1 MRLFFE
7 GFSIALK
14 QALTDLETGI
24 AVGVSA
30 HLALWADDQSSAGSI
45 ARFWLSLIVA
55 NDSGVAAMTVS
66 AAIARIDPAG
76 DDATCIPR
84 LIFAVA
90 ENAPFH
96 PVGSLR
102 IATTRILPL
111 FWLEIAQVLK
121 DQDAGLMFLGEL
133 DNATADQVRDVF
145 IKMADFA
152 PEVGIVLFILRQD
165 ASL

>member
-1 MRLFFE
+1 MR
-7 GFSIALK
+7 
-14 QALTDLETGI
+14 
-24 AVGVSA
+24 
-30 HLALWADDQSSAGSI
+30 
-45 ARFWLSLIVA
+45 
-55 NDSGVAAMTVS
+55 
-66 AAIARIDPAG
+66 PA
-76 DDATCIPR
+76 
-84 LIFAVA
+84 
-90 ENAPFH
+90 H

-165 ASL
+165 ASP